1 MRGNKKMSSN
11 NLSSVNGVLTDTN
24 NENKYLII
32 DIGTLYGE
40 VIYYN
45 ILGIMD
51 SNDNT
56 VKMINYDFKNT
67 LEVPH
72 NKRDMLLLSCDS
84 ILSEGLH
91 YVDDYIMLRI
101 LGKAIKGYYNENCIS
116 LETNGVFRVSL
127 KRKLDSLQLR
137 YNITNKEDKVEVKC

>member
-11 NLSSVNGVLTDTN
+11 NLSSVNGVLMN
-24 NENKYLII
+24 INSKNKHLII

-40 VIYYN
+40 VTYYN
-45 ILGIMD
+45 ILGVMD
-51 SNDNT
+51 SEDNT
-56 VKMINYDFKNT
+56 IKMINYDFNNAI
-67 LEVPH
+67 EVSH

-101 LGKAIKGYYNENCIS
+101 LGKAVKGYYNENCVV
-116 LETNGVFRVSL
+116 LETNGVFRVAL

-137 YNITNKEDKVEVKC
+137 HNIKNKEDKVEVKY